1 MISWGNIE
9 NHPFLL
15 FRSSFFIISFPTSDF
30 PQFYCM
36 LGGNLGSL
44 LYGGF
49 RDESENMICLDPY
62 ILNSFSYL
70 DPISINV
77 SQCMASLL
85 KLEITLSFL
94 VFIASSFRVT
104 EED

>member
-1 MISWGNIE
+1 
-9 NHPFLL
+9 
-15 FRSSFFIISFPTSDF
+15 
-30 PQFYCM
+30 M

-49 RDESENMICLDPY
+49 RDESENMIFLDPY

-77 SQCMASLL
+77 SQCMTSLL
-85 KLEITLSFL
+85 KLKITLSFL